1 MMDVREFQEKLQELL
16 ALAGKQEKN
25 LSHEDILHC
34 FGENQLS
41 TEQLKSLYEYLRLQ
55 GIRIGGTALESMDL
69 ELQTEGKSEDSS
81 EKTKKDGLEF
91 ISLADVLWT
100 I

>member
-34 FGENQLS
+34 FGE
-41 TEQLKSLYEYLRLQ
+41 
-55 GIRIGGTALESMDL
+55 
-69 ELQTEGKSEDSS
+69 
-81 EKTKKDGLEF
+81 
-91 ISLADVLWT
+91 ISFQRNS
-100 I
+100 